1 MPLPPLRSDGPVFE
15 WTDRHQCSSSP
26 RTFLKEYC
34 AMRVWLIT
42 QMVFRRWI
50 ISARHSDNLS
60 VRFMFMQE
68 KQEGNDL
75 AAQWLTGDWS
85 IAKKSYSLTVCSL
98 LWFGYGSVVLKSR
111 FVKNRE
117 HYWSNLPQNS
127 NFGRELVQKS
137 GVQISVKEGQTFFV
151 WFSFHSDEERRFM
164 YKIN

>member
-1 MPLPPLRSDGPVFE
+1 MAIRPVKETTAPVQNIIAWIGYGVQKITKYDKNNLRLSFFSCILFPKICPHKTPFQYTVPLQPFRSDGPVLE
-15 WTDRHQCSSSP
+15 WTDRHQCSSAP

-75 AAQWLTGDWS
+75 AAQWLNGRLVYG
-85 IAKKSYSLTVCSL
+85 KKS
-98 LWFGYGSVVLKSR
+98 
-111 FVKNRE
+111 
-117 HYWSNLPQNS
+117 
-127 NFGRELVQKS
+127 
-137 GVQISVKEGQTFFV
+137 
-151 WFSFHSDEERRFM
+151 
-164 YKIN
+164 

>member
-1 MPLPPLRSDGPVFE
+1 MRNISTSLNRVWCSVMFRKYQNLIKIISYFHSAVASCIPKILPLQPLRSDGPVLE
-15 WTDRHQCSSSP
+15 WTDRHQCSSAP

-75 AAQWLTGDWS
+75 AAQWLNGGLVYG
-85 IAKKSYSLTVCSL
+85 KKVWKSDRLFSSL
-98 LWFGYGSVVLKSR
+98 LWLR
-111 FVKNRE
+111 LT
-117 HYWSNLPQNS
+117 NLGGKCFKLHN
-127 NFGRELVQKS
+127 
-137 GVQISVKEGQTFFV
+137 
-151 WFSFHSDEERRFM
+151 
-164 YKIN
+164 